1 MGEDI
6 FAPFPDPA
14 AVAAFGLDRHFFFCV
29 CPHMLMQNSSPLSS
43 LTVVWSR
50 GVDIIVQQSE

>member
-14 AVAAFGLDRHFFFCV
+14 AVAAFGLDRHFFCV
-29 CPHMLMQNSSPLSS
+29 CPHMLMQNSSLLSS